1 MDCNTFQPVALLAS
15 MGTEWGFGAD
25 RRCRALWI
33 GIIGLLVVLGTGAA
47 RADDSD
53 LCLDEIAKQEA
64 KYGMPAGILKAIA
77 RVESSGSPYGEIIK
91 PWPWTLNVG
100 GAPHYYP
107 TKAAA
112 LTALTSFRVQSDVNI
127 DVGCM
132 QISLQYHP
140 NAFPDLATALDPVA
154 NVDYGALFLSALKDK
169 SGDWMQ
175 AVGDYHSTTPGFGNT
190 YRNLVQVAWTG
201 GRLSPSVVS
210 TVRATPP
217 QGPAI
222 ISITEVEGQTVI
234 QRLDA
239 RYQPVPGSET
249 TASGV
254 GTSCDHRQALP
265 SMSAAQGVHVW
276 SGVCA
281 GEDPSTAGNRI
292 TIPDQ
297 PDGSQ

>member
-1 MDCNTFQPVALLAS
+1 
-15 MGTEWGFGAD
+15 MGARRVGTRRGFGAG
-25 RRCRALWI
+25 RRGRALWI
-33 GIIGLLVVLGTGAA
+33 GIVGLLAVLGAGAA

-77 RVESSGSPYGEIIK
+77 RVESSGSPYGEIVK

-112 LTALTSFRVQSDVNI
+112 LTALTSFRAQSDVNI

-140 NAFPDLATALDPVA
+140 NAFPDLGTALDPVA

-175 AVGDYHSTTPGFGNT
+175 AVSDYHSTTPGFGDT

-201 GRLSPSVVS
+201 GTLSPKTVS
-210 TVRATPP
+210 AVRATLPD
-217 QGPAI
+217 GPAI
-222 ISITEVEGQTVI
+222 ISISEVGGQTVI
-234 QRLDA
+234 QRLDKS
-239 RYQPVPGSET
+239 YQPVAGTET
-249 TASGV
+249 TASGI
-254 GTSCDHRQALP
+254 GTGCDHRQGMP
-265 SMSAAQGVHVW
+265 SMSAAEGVRVW

-281 GEDPSTAGNRI
+281 GADPKSAGNRI
-292 TIPDQ
+292 TVPDQ
-297 PDGSQ
+297 PDGQQ

>member
-1 MDCNTFQPVALLAS
+1 LA
-15 MGTEWGFGAD
+15 
-25 RRCRALWI
+25 CRALLI
-33 GIIGLLVVLGTGAA
+33 GACGWLALVAAAGRA

-77 RVESSGSPYGEIIK
+77 RVESSGSPYGVITK

-107 TKAAA
+107 TKADA
-112 LTALTSFRVQSDVNI
+112 LTALTSFRTQSDVNI

-169 SGDWMQ
+169 SGDWLQ
-175 AVGDYHSTTPGFGNT
+175 AVSDYHSTTPGFGDT
-190 YRNLVQVAWTG
+190 YRNLVQIAWTG
-201 GRLSPSVVS
+201 GSMPARLVS
-210 TVRATPP
+210 TVRGTAPE
-217 QGPAI
+217 GPAI
-222 ISITEVEGQTVI
+222 ISISEVNGQTVI

-239 RYQPVPGSET
+239 RYQPVAGTET

-254 GTSCDHRQALP
+254 GASCDHRQGLP
-265 SMSAAQGVHVW
+265 SMSASQGVRVW
-276 SGVCA
+276 SGLC
-281 GEDPSTAGNRI
+281 GGNDPSSTGNRI

-297 PDGSQ
+297 PAGQP

>member
-1 MDCNTFQPVALLAS
+1 
-15 MGTEWGFGAD
+15 
-25 RRCRALWI
+25 LWI
-33 GIIGLLVVLGTGAA
+33 GAIGLLAVAAAHGIGPA

-64 KYGMPAGILKAIA
+64 KYGMPAGVLKAIA
-77 RVESSGSPYGEIIK
+77 RVESSGSPYGEITK

-107 TKAAA
+107 TKDAA
-112 LTALTSFRVQSDVNI
+112 LAALTSFRAESDVNI

-175 AVGDYHSTTPGFGNT
+175 AVGDYHSTTPGFGDT
-190 YRNLVQVAWTG
+190 YRNLVQVALGG
-201 GRLSPSVVS
+201 GRLSPQSVNV
-210 TVRATPP
+210 VRATPP
-217 QGPAI
+217 EGPAI
-222 ISITEVEGQTVI
+222 ISISEVGGQTVI
-234 QRLDA
+234 TRLDKS
-239 RYQPVPGSET
+239 YQPVAGTEA

-254 GTSCDHRQALP
+254 GATCDHHQALTT
-265 SMSAAQGVHVW
+265 MSAAQGVRVW

-281 GEDPSTAGNRI
+281 GDDPKSAGNRI
-292 TIPDQ
+292 TIPEQAADQ
-297 PDGSQ
+297 P

>member
-1 MDCNTFQPVALLAS
+1 
-15 MGTEWGFGAD
+15 MGVGAD
-25 RRCRALWI
+25 RRWGVLWI
-33 GIIGLLVVLGTGAA
+33 GSIGLLLAFAAGPA

-64 KYGMPAGILKAIA
+64 KYGMPGGILKAIA
-77 RVESSGSPYGEIIK
+77 RVESSGSPYGEITK

-100 GAPHYYP
+100 GAPHYYA
-107 TKAAA
+107 TKDAA
-112 LTALTSFRVQSDVNI
+112 LTALTGFRAQSDVNI

-132 QISLQYHP
+132 QISLRHHP

-154 NVDYGALFLSALKDK
+154 NVDYGALFLSALKQK
-169 SGDWMQ
+169 SGDWMV
-175 AVGDYHSTTPGFGNT
+175 AVGDYHSTTPGFGDT
-190 YRNLVQVAWTG
+190 YRNLVQVAWAG
-201 GRLSPSVVS
+201 GRLSPTAVG
-210 TVRATPP
+210 TVRATLPD
-217 QGPAI
+217 GPAI
-222 ISITEVEGQTVI
+222 ISITEVAGQTVI

-239 RYQPVPGSET
+239 RYQPVAGTET

-254 GTSCDHRQALP
+254 GASCDHRQALP
-265 SMSAAQGVHVW
+265 SMSAAQGVRVW

-281 GEDPSTAGNRI
+281 GEDPKAAGNRI

>member
-1 MDCNTFQPVALLAS
+1 MKSGMKSGMKAGMKA
-15 MGTEWGFGAD
+15 GRGFGAHLVG
-25 RRCRALWI
+25 RALLI
-33 GIIGLLVVLGTGAA
+33 GASGWLALIAAGPA

-64 KYGMPAGILKAIA
+64 KYAMPAGVLKAIA
-77 RVESSGSPYGEIIK
+77 RVESSGSPFGEITK

-107 TKAAA
+107 TKDAA
-112 LTALTSFRVQSDVNI
+112 LTALTSFRAQSDVNI

-132 QISLQYHP
+132 QISLRHHP

-169 SGDWMQ
+169 SGDWLQ
-175 AVGDYHSTTPGFGNT
+175 AVADYHSTTPGFGDT
-190 YRNLVQVAWTG
+190 YRNLVQIAWG
-201 GRLSPSVVS
+201 GGAMPTKLVS

-217 QGPAI
+217 DGPAI
-222 ISITEVEGQTVI
+222 ISISEVDGQTFI
-234 QRLDA
+234 QRLDTKY
-239 RYQPVPGSET
+239 RPVAGTET

-254 GTSCDHRQALP
+254 GTGCDHQKTMS
-265 SMSAAQGVHVW
+265 SMSAAQGVRVW

-281 GEDPSTAGNRI
+281 GDDPATAGNRI
-292 TIPDQ
+292 TIPEQ
-297 PDGSQ
+297 PDASQ

>member
-1 MDCNTFQPVALLAS
+1 LVGVCGWLALIAAAS
-15 MGTEWGFGAD
+15 P
-25 RRCRALWI
+25 
-33 GIIGLLVVLGTGAA
+33 A

-64 KYGMPAGILKAIA
+64 QYGMPAGILKAIA
-77 RVESSGSPYGEIIK
+77 RVESSGSPYGVITK

-107 TKAAA
+107 TKTAA
-112 LTALTSFRVQSDVNI
+112 LTALTSFRAQSDVNI

-140 NAFPDLATALDPVA
+140 NAFSDLATALDPVA

-169 SGDWMQ
+169 SGDWLQ
-175 AVGDYHSTTPGFGNT
+175 AVSDYHSTTPGFGDT
-190 YRNLVQVAWTG
+190 YRSLVQVAWTG
-201 GRLSPSVVS
+201 GSMPAKLVN

-217 QGPAI
+217 EGPAI
-222 ISITEVEGQTVI
+222 ISISEIDGQTVI

-239 RYQPVPGSET
+239 RYQPVAGTET

-254 GTSCDHRQALP
+254 GTNCEHRQGLP
-265 SMSAAQGVHVW
+265 SMSAGQGVRVW
-276 SGVCA
+276 SGVCS
-281 GEDPSTAGNRI
+281 GNDPSTTGNRI

-297 PDGSQ
+297 PDGQP

>member
-1 MDCNTFQPVALLAS
+1 MGARNRFGTRLARRALLV
-15 MGTEWGFGAD
+15 
-25 RRCRALWI
+25 
-33 GIIGLLVVLGTGAA
+33 GIAAGWTLIAAAAA

-64 KYGMPAGILKAIA
+64 RYGMPAGILKAIA
-77 RVESSGSPYGEIIK
+77 RVESSGSPYGEITK

-100 GAPHYYP
+100 GAPHYYA
-107 TKAAA
+107 TKEAA
-112 LTALTSFRVQSDVNI
+112 LTALTDFRAQSDVNI

-132 QISLQYHP
+132 QISLRHHP

-175 AVGDYHSTTPGFGNT
+175 AVGDYHSTTPGFGDT

-201 GRLSPSVVS
+201 GSLSPKAVS

-217 QGPAI
+217 AGPAI
-222 ISITEVEGQTVI
+222 ISISEVGGQTVI
-234 QRLDA
+234 TRLDKN
-239 RYQPVPGSET
+239 YQPVAGTET

-254 GTSCDHRQALP
+254 GSNCDHREALP
-265 SMSAAQGVHVW
+265 SMSASQGVRVW
-276 SGVCA
+276 SGVCPGA
-281 GEDPSTAGNRI
+281 DPAAAGNRI

-297 PDGSQ
+297 PDPSP